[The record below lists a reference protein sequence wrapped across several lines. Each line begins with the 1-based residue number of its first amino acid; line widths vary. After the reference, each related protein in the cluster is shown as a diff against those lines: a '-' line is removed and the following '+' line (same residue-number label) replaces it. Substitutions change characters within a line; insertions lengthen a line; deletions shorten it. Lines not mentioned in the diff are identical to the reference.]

1 MIPIVI
7 LIPMGPTEMYEMGL
21 RVMERIRCNSRSK
34 CCRDSECGCGLG
46 GLRKMS
52 SGMIGR

>member
-7 LIPMGPTEMYEMGL
+7 LIPMSPTTL
-21 RVMERIRCNSRSK
+21 WSKALNLMERIRCNSRSK

>member
-7 LIPMGPTEMYEMGL
+7 LIPMSPTTL
-21 RVMERIRCNSRSK
+21 WSKVLNLMERIRCNSRSK

>member
-7 LIPMGPTEMYEMGL
+7 LIPMGPMEMYEMAL
-21 RVMERIRCNSRSK
+21 RMMERIRCNSRSK

-52 SGMIGR
+52 SGIIGR